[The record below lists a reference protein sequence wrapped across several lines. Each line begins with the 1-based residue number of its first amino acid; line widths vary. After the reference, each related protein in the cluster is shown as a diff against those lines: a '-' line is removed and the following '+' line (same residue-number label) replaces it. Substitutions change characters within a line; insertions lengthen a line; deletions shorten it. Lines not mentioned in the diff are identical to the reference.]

1 MESPFKDMLHSNV
14 VPSDSECQRIRDL
27 LAGSQKQFDELTEE
41 LARLDT
47 MRNEIS
53 GKQRDLQQFIDMHQA
68 LVSPARRLPEDV
80 LRSIFM
86 ACLPPTRNPAIIGQ
100 EAPFLLCQI
109 CRAWRSVALATPR
122 LWAAIHIVVPPNSLV
137 QQVIDQV
144 VIWLYRSG
152 AVPLHISIVLS
163 SSCDFTSNNDIS
175 PLLSALVAVSR
186 RWKTIE
192 MLLPGNFLAASPLR
206 SLTAEAVPFLET
218 VQIGEGGLHT
228 TIPMGGQ
235 WDSTTITPVDGA
247 TLKFLATRSLRNLKF
262 SGRVHKAPV
271 FWDYLTCLS
280 IAGSTQGIIT
290 GSEALTILQQCTSLQ
305 SCELRIIDFMPAD
318 QLAPVNS
325 FSLPHLTHLSIASH
339 TSFQREHLFGIM
351 SLPNLRSLVLTFG
364 GVLET
369 NVRQLLPST
378 PSLEFLQA
386 TGLESTAL
394 LDILSS
400 TPTLVKLVV
409 SQEPRTVLDPAN
421 QSDWNLFPD
430 PNFLTRLTPRLGPL
444 VCPLL
449 DSVQLLGFNAA
460 SDEAV
465 LQFVLSRTT
474 AKIDA
479 VARLAHLEVVFS
491 RLMSFDI
498 MPRLKDAIAGG
509 LDISINYPSRARP
522 NQTQNAMTYSPL
534 EGTSSVSPW
543 AYEQQVL

>member
-1 MESPFKDMLHSNV
+1 MESPFKDILHTNA
-14 VPSDSECQRIRDL
+14 VPSGESECQAIRDL

-41 LARLDT
+41 LTRLDT
-47 MRNEIS
+47 MRNEICR
-53 GKQRDLQQFIDMHQA
+53 KRRDLQQFIDMHLA
-68 LVSPARRLPEDV
+68 LLSPARRLPEDV

-86 ACLPPTRNPAIIGQ
+86 ACLPTTRNPAINGR
-100 EAPFLLCQI
+100 EAPLLLGQI

-122 LWAAIHIVVPPNSLV
+122 LWAAIHIVVPSNSLAQRV
-137 QQVIDQV
+137 MDRV
-144 VIWLYRSG
+144 VVWLYRSG

-163 SSCDFTSNNDIS
+163 SFYDFASNNDIS

-186 RWKTIE
+186 RWETIE

-235 WDSTTITPVDGA
+235 WNSALATPVDGA
-247 TLKFLATRSLRNLKF
+247 ALKFLATRSLRNLKF
-262 SGRVHKAPV
+262 SGPMNKAPV
-271 FWDYLTCLS
+271 FWDSLTCLS
-280 IAGSTQGIIT
+280 IAGSAQGIIT
-290 GSEALTILQQCTSLQ
+290 GFDALTFLQQCTSLR

-318 QLAPVNS
+318 QLAPVNN
-325 FSLPHLTHLSIASH
+325 FSLPHLTHLSIASS
-339 TSFQREHLFGIM
+339 TSFQREHLFGLM
-351 SLPNLRSLVLTFG
+351 SLPNLRSLILAFD

-369 NVRQLLPST
+369 SVRQLLPST
-378 PSLEFLQA
+378 PSLESLQA
-386 TGLESTAL
+386 SGLESTAL

-409 SQEPRTVLDPAN
+409 QEPLTVHEQTT
-421 QSDWNLFPD
+421 QSVWSLSPD
-430 PNFLTRLTPRLGPL
+430 PNFLTCLAPRLGPL

-449 DSVQLLGFNAA
+449 DSVQLLGFQAA

-479 VARLAHLEVVFS
+479 VARLAHLEVVFHRS
-491 RLMSFDI
+491 MSFDI
-498 MPRLKDAIAGG
+498 MPQLEDAIADG
-509 LDISINYPSRARP
+509 LDISIQYLPPGPP
-522 NQTQNAMTYSPL
+522 NQGRNAMKYSPL
-534 EGTSSVSPW
+534 EGTSDSSWV
-543 AYEQQVL
+543 YEQHVW